1 MKELPMLFKTIRHMR
16 IKVKFNNQRQNTVL
30 GRILDQKVKQDIVG
44 MAGIIRMGSMNWVS
58 VVPKLIS

>member
-44 MAGIIRMGSMNWVS
+44 MAGIIRMGSMDWVS

>member
-30 GRILDQKVKQDIVG
+30 ARILDQKVKQDIVG
-44 MAGIIRMGSMNWVS
+44 MAGIIRMGSMDWVS